1 MFALDSVS
9 TTWAIAELTF
19 LFAAGA
25 LASAVNTVAG
35 GGSLISFPALVALG
49 VPSVVANATN
59 AFALTLGG
67 VAGAAGYSHPL
78 RFFRGRLTLLLTV
91 ALFGA
96 ITGGWLLLQ
105 TSERVFNLLV
115 PLLILVAT
123 ALLALRGIKPWRTPK
138 AASASAPAGLAA
150 IFTISVY
157 GGYFG
162 AGMGIAFLAI
172 LDVFAP
178 GDLHVHNAVKNW
190 LQCLVNVVAATE
202 FALQG
207 TVLIVPGIALMI
219 GGVVGGYA
227 SAILGQKL
235 NPGLLRAGIVGYGLL
250 ASVAFL
256 IKAFW

>member
-1 MFALDSVS
+1 MLPLDSVS
-9 TTWAIAELTF
+9 TLTAIGELT
-19 LFAAGA
+19 LLVAAGA

-67 VAGAAGYSHPL
+67 VAGAAGYSHQL
-78 RFFRGRLTLLLTV
+78 RLFRGKLALLLTV

-115 PLLILVAT
+115 PLLILIAT
-123 ALLALRGIKPWRTPK
+123 ALLALRGIKPWRAPN
-138 AASASAPAGLAA
+138 AAFPSAPAGLFA
-150 IFTISVY
+150 IFAISVY

-202 FALQG
+202 FVLQG
-207 TVLIVPGIALMI
+207 SVLIVPGIALMV

-235 NPGLLRAGIVGYGLL
+235 DPKILRAGIVGYGLL
-250 ASVAFL
+250 ATITFL
-256 IKAFW
+256 LKAYW